1 MRTINKERRS
11 AAIERKIYSGS
22 TWEEL
27 ENEYMLTRTY
37 MQTCLRK
44 YCKTKQQYDT
54 LLSVARANAKV
65 NVIYIS
71 ETGALLNNW
80 GFLRGKQRV
89 FVPDFCKREIEKIS
103 HNNDHVLSNP
113 KICWANIKWERVKI
127 IDRELKPR
135 TISVASFCCAMAKRH
150 KNSKV
155 VLYTNSRD
163 IAELVEAQTIP
174 NISIV
179 KF

>member
-1 MRTINKERRS
+1 MRAINKERRS
-11 AAIERKIYSGS
+11 AAIERKIYSGN

-54 LLSVARANAKV
+54 LLSVARANAKA
-65 NVIYIS
+65 NVIYIA

-80 GFLRGKQRV
+80 GFLKGKQRV
-89 FVPDFCKREIEKIS
+89 FVPDFCKREIEKIRPRS
-103 HNNDHVLSNP
+103 KYLLNNS
-113 KICWANIKWERVKI
+113 KICWANIKWERVNMI
-127 IDRELKPR
+127 GRELKPR

-150 KNSKV
+150 KNSKI

-163 IAELVEAQTIP
+163 ITELVEAQTIP